1 MTPEMLERF
10 AEMLWWWREVDLPK
24 LMEER

>member
-10 AEMLWWWREVDLPK
+10 GEMLWWWREVDLPK